1 MGEAGG
7 AWGGPGEL
15 RGVRWAKRRRV
26 EDVWGGGGGPAGPH
40 LLPLL
45 AVKRN
50 RWGLLSAYAVG
61 QGLKVRWP
69 AVSGPPGRRPVLQIL
84 PNLENE
90 LVAVDAGTGR
100 LQLEP
105 PRPTETEE
113 GADGDG
119 EEGEA
124 GATATA
130 AGVAD
135 ASAAR
140 NPDEGTG
147 WGMGKEGDER
157 ECAMVAAAAAKDLA
171 AVEAALAQGCDVNAY
186 DKAGRTVLSHLVK
199 DQSLPVVRRFLDRGA
214 DPWVYDY
221 ESLTPTMVAAGAG
234 NVEVLR
240 HLVEEL
246 ELDVFAVTTGDGPA
260 SNALRAAVLGGHAEA
275 ADVLIDAGADVNQQ
289 DEATGD
295 HLLLDAARAGHAGV
309 VRLLLQAGAKV
320 NRTDRRGWT
329 ALTAAAAGGHA
340 RVVRAL
346 LREENVK
353 AIPTFDGK
361 LSPLM
366 AAAGRA
372 GDAATSVKVIDRLL
386 KRAARAGELPGGV
399 KSPWHPLYRVAA
411 EPGRPPR
418 DEGWA
423 PAWWAPRVG
432 ARGFENMFSVYFRA
446 RCEEFDATLTA
457 RPADG
462 WAAVWDAHSRLLVLV
477 EERLQPL
484 ADPASL
490 LARDWEAE
498 VRLWAEA
505 RQAAFAFET
514 NHEVLAQFAAFF
526 PPMQ

>member
-1 MGEAGG
+1 MDMEAGG
-7 AWGGPGEL
+7 TWGGPGEL
-15 RGVRWAKRRRV
+15 RGVRWAKRRRG
-26 EDVWGGGGGPAGPH
+26 DAGGWGAGGSAPGPH

-69 AVSGPPGRRPVLQIL
+69 ARSGPPDRRPVLQIL

-90 LVAVDAGTGR
+90 VVAVDAGTGR
-100 LQLEP
+100 LQLKP
-105 PRPTETEE
+105 PRPAETEE
-113 GADGDG
+113 ADGEAG

-147 WGMGKEGDER
+147 WGMGKEGDAR
-157 ECAMVAAAAAKDLA
+157 ECAMVAAAAVGDLGRL
-171 AVEAALAQGCDVNAY
+171 EKALAQGADVNAY

-199 DQSLPVVRRFLDRGA
+199 DQPLPVVRQFLDRGA
-214 DPWVYDY
+214 DPWVYSY

-275 ADVLIDAGADVNQQ
+275 ADVLVDAGADVNHQ

-353 AIPTFDGK
+353 AIPTFDRK

-366 AAAGRA
+366 AAAARA
-372 GDAATSVKVIDRLL
+372 GDAATSLKVIDRLL
-386 KRAARAGELPGGV
+386 KRAARAGELPSV
-399 KSPWHPLYRVAA
+399 KSPWHPLYRAA
-411 EPGRPPR
+411 AAADPGDPRPPQ

-423 PAWWAPRVG
+423 PAWVG
-432 ARGFENMFSVYFRA
+432 ARGFENMFGVYFGA

-462 WAAVWDAHSRLLVLV
+462 WAAVWDALGRLLALV
-477 EERLQPL
+477 EQRLRPL

-498 VRLWAEA
+498 VRFWAEA
-505 RQAAFAFET
+505 RQAAFAFEV
-514 NHEVLAQFAAFF
+514 NHEALAQMAAFF
-526 PPMQ
+526 P